1 MNANERID
9 CMKCKYFFITWE
21 PGAPKGC
28 KAFGFKTKMLPSSM
42 VLHSSGKPCMHFE
55 PKQKQQS

>member
-1 MNANERID
+1 MNATERID

-21 PGAPKGC
+21 PAAPKGC

-42 VLHSSGKPCMHFE
+42 VLQSSGKPCMHFE
-55 PKQKQQS
+55 PKQKLQS